1 MISVAD
7 LLAISQ
13 VRHLGP
19 NRIRTLISHFKG
31 TEELLRASARQ
42 LAEVYGFNRKLA
54 SAVALEFRP
63 RRMKE
68 ARAFATYQ
76 LSRLN
81 AAGGRIVT
89 YWDPEYPELLKK
101 IYDPPPHVFLLGEYR
116 PQDANAIGIVGTRS
130 PSEYGSAM
138 TEYFAR
144 ELAAAEI
151 CVVSGLARGID
162 TVAHTCVLGARGRTI
177 AVTGSGLDVVYP
189 PENRSLYH
197 RIPSHGAI
205 MTEFCMGAKPDA
217 INFPRRN
224 RLISGLTLGCIVIE
238 TDCTGGAM
246 ITASTA
252 LDQNRE
258 VFALPGAVTSRRS
271 RGCHALIKDGRA
283 KLVETID
290 DVLSEFAHRLRRNG
304 DPSVRRPSPDADLTL
319 FEEKVLE
326 AIGDATLHIDAI
338 AGSTASAAADTL
350 VTLLSLEFKGLVK
363 QLPGKRFLRK

>member
-31 TEELLRASARQ
+31 TDELLRASARQ
-42 LAEVYGFNRKLA
+42 LADVYGFNRKLA
-54 SAVALEFRP
+54 ASVALEFHP

-68 ARAFATYQ
+68 AHAFAARQ

-81 AAGGRIVT
+81 AIGGKIVT

-101 IYDPPPHVFLLGEYR
+101 IYDPPPQVFMLGDYR
-116 PQDANAIGIVGTRS
+116 PQDADAIGIVGTRS
-130 PSEYGSAM
+130 PSDYGSAM

-144 ELAAAEI
+144 ELVAAGI

-162 TVAHTCVLGARGRTI
+162 TVAHACVLGAHGRTI
-177 AVTGSGLDVVYP
+177 AVTGSGLDVIYP
-189 PENRSLYH
+189 PENRSLYN

-217 INFPRRN
+217 VNFPRRN

-258 VFALPGAVTSRRS
+258 VFALPGAVTSRKS

-290 DVLSEFAHRLRRNG
+290 DVLSEFSHRLGRAGN
-304 DPSVRRPSPDADLTL
+304 SPTRGRSADVDLTL
-319 FEEKVLE
+319 FEEKILE
-326 AIGDATLHIDAI
+326 VIGDSTLHIDVI
-338 AGSTASAAADTL
+338 AGHASSTVADAL
-350 VTLLSLEFKGLVK
+350 VTLLSLEFKGLIR